1 MDLVQVLNELRLYFQ
16 TCLKPKYEIHE
27 GARAPSAPPPVAPL
41 DRINISIDLRR
52 FLTSFLLEILFSR
65 TEIELHY
72 IQTMMNMEGVL
83 DISGCKDAEH
93 EEEEEVEGCPGQ
105 GEKKSQMDH
114 RRIR

>member
-1 MDLVQVLNELRLYFQ
+1 MDLVQVLNELRLYF
-16 TCLKPKYEIHE
+16 KPKYEIHE
-27 GARAPSAPPPVAPL
+27 GARPPPVAPL
-41 DRINISIDLRR
+41 DRINISIDVRR

-93 EEEEEVEGCPGQ
+93 EEEEEVEGCPG
-105 GEKKSQMDH
+105 
-114 RRIR
+114 